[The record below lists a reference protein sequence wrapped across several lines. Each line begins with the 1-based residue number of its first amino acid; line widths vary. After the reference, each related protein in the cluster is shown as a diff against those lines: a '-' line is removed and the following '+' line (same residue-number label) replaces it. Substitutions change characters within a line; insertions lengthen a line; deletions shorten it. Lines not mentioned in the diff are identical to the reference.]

1 MVNDLVKK
9 LIVEWDTDF
18 TKLTTKEREN
28 LEKSDF
34 DMKNGNFVTEED
46 VWS

>member
-9 LIVEWDTDF
+9 LIVAWDPDF
-18 TKLTTKEREN
+18 TKLTTKEREI
-28 LEKSDF
+28 LEKSDL
-34 DMKNGNFVTEED
+34 DMKKGDFVTEED